1 MTYLDLRESRL
12 DGVLLLHRDVELVE
26 QDLAR
31 VFQSAELEVVAIV
44 VVLNNF
50 GNFLLLNSHF
60 GFDAAAGGFC
70 QDWRLGLAIGSAH
83 HLDSIV
89 IFFFHLSLVSL
100 DIF

>member
-12 DGVLLLHRDVELVE
+12 DGVLLLHCDVELVE

-60 GFDAAAGGFC
+60 GFRAAGGSC